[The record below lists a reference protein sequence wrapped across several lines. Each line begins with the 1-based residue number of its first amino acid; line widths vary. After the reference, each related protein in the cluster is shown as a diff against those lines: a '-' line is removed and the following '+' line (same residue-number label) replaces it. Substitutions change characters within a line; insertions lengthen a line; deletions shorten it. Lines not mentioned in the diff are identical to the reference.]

1 MGKAKRRK
9 QTPNYRKPTSQN
21 KPTSVK
27 SNTEIHNID
36 FPITP
41 RKACELNQRLREEG
55 WGLFY
60 KEFMSQNNMLTSRYY
75 RTEVILSTS
84 FYMGASK
91 FSVEGKDFYVPIV
104 CFNPQ
109 SNIVKVLGLKHDEI
123 VLVSCFQY
131 FEQIQRKVI
140 IPKFFGCVK
149 MLSKDIIR
157 EYGYVSNS
165 SWHSFGGDKS
175 HENSLIINTL
185 RNSEDNQ
192 EEKVKTI
199 TEREELGI
207 SADRVLITVRVY
219 YPDEHEGQKCQ
230 EVLVFLLNN
239 GIFDDYISYDHRIT
253 TLINKNLGDNWLK
266 ISCTGGLYSSSYCN
280 PN

>member
-21 KPTSVK
+21 KPISVK
-27 SNTEIHNID
+27 WNTEIHNID

-41 RKACELNQRLREEG
+41 RKACELNKRLREKG
-55 WGLFY
+55 WGWFY

-75 RTEVILSTS
+75 RTEVILSTAP
-84 FYMGASK
+84 YMGDTK

-109 SNIVKVLGLKHDEI
+109 SNIVKVLGLKHNEI
-123 VLVSCFQY
+123 VLVSRFKY
-131 FEQIQRKVI
+131 FDHLHRKVI
-140 IPKFFGCVK
+140 KPQFFGCVK
-149 MLSKDIIR
+149 VLSKNIIP
-157 EYGYVSNS
+157 EYGYVGFN
-165 SWHSFGGDKS
+165 WHSCDWNES
-175 HENSLIINTL
+175 DENSLIINTL

-207 SADRVLITVRVY
+207 SADRVGITVKVY

-230 EVLVFLLNN
+230 EVLVFLLKSL
-239 GIFDDYISYDHRIT
+239 GFYHTTGYEDRIT
-253 TLINKNLGDNWLK
+253 TIINENLGDNWLK
-266 ISCTGGLYSSSYCN
+266 ISWTDGFCSGSYCN

>member
-27 SNTEIHNID
+27 GNTEIHNID

-41 RKACELNQRLREEG
+41 RKACELNKRLREKG

-75 RTEVILSTS
+75 KTEVILSTS
-84 FYMGASK
+84 PYMGASK
-91 FSVEGKDFYVPIV
+91 FSVEGQDFSVPIV

-109 SNIVKVLGLKHDEI
+109 SNIVKVLGLKHNEI
-123 VLVSCFQY
+123 VLVSRFQY
-131 FEQIQRKVI
+131 FEHLQRKAI
-140 IPKFFGCVK
+140 KPQFFGCVK
-149 MLSKDIIR
+149 MLSKNIIP
-157 EYGYVSNS
+157 EYGYVGNY
-165 SWHSFGGDKS
+165 SWHSFDGNES
-175 HENSLIINTL
+175 HDNSLIINTL

>member
-27 SNTEIHNID
+27 GNTEIHNID

-75 RTEVILSTS
+75 RTEVILTTT
-84 FYMGASK
+84 FYDSK

-104 CFNPQ
+104 CFHPQ

-123 VLVSCFQY
+123 VLVSRFHY

-140 IPKFFGCVK
+140 KPQFFGCVK
-149 MLSKDIIR
+149 MLSKNIIP
-157 EYGYVSNS
+157 EYGYVGFN
-165 SWHSFGGDKS
+165 WHSFDWKES
-175 HENSLIINTL
+175 DENSLIINTL

>member
-9 QTPNYRKPTSQN
+9 HTPNYRKPTSQN

-27 SNTEIHNID
+27 GNTEIHNID

-55 WGLFY
+55 WRWFY

-84 FYMGASK
+84 VYMGDSK

-104 CFNPQ
+104 CFHPQ
-109 SNIVKVLGLKHDEI
+109 SNIVKVLGLKHNEI
-123 VLVSCFQY
+123 VLVSRFQY
-131 FEQIQRKVI
+131 FEQIQGKVI
-140 IPKFFGCVK
+140 KPQFLGCVK
-149 MLSKDIIR
+149 MLSKNIIR
-157 EYGYVSNS
+157 EYGYVGFN
-165 SWHSFGGDKS
+165 WHSFDWNES
-175 HENSLIINTL
+175 DENSLIINTL

-207 SADRVLITVRVY
+207 SVDRVLITVKVY

-230 EVLVFLLNN
+230 EVLVFLLKN
-239 GIFDDYISYDHRIT
+239 GVFYDPTGYDHRIT
-253 TLINKNLGDNWLK
+253 TIINENLGDNWLK
-266 ISCTGGLYSSSYCN
+266 ISWTDGLYSSSYCN

>member
-27 SNTEIHNID
+27 GNTEIHNID

-75 RTEVILSTS
+75 RTEVMRSMS
-84 FYMGASK
+84 FYIGASK

-104 CFNPQ
+104 CFHPQ

-131 FEQIQRKVI
+131 FEQIQGKVI

-149 MLSKDIIR
+149 MLSKDIIP
-157 EYGYVSNS
+157 EYGYVSIS
-165 SWHSFGGDKS
+165 SWHSFGGNKS
-175 HENSLIINTL
+175 DENSLIINTY
-185 RNSEDNQ
+185 R
-192 EEKVKTI
+192 
-199 TEREELGI
+199 
-207 SADRVLITVRVY
+207 
-219 YPDEHEGQKCQ
+219 
-230 EVLVFLLNN
+230 LN
-239 GIFDDYISYDHRIT
+239 
-253 TLINKNLGDNWLK
+253 K
-266 ISCTGGLYSSSYCN
+266 
-280 PN
+280 